1 MIQSA
6 TDTYCFNLER
16 SQYMRIRS
24 YAWLCLVGLLVCG
37 FIGVLAGILLWKTY
51 THTFTPYLKWQD
63 ALVSL
68 SWFIPFVALGGSVL
82 IIRFLHALYAG
93 YTEGMV
99 TFIGKDTILVRDLS
113 AENLKSIF
121 WLMNSAFWCFVTALV
136 GLVPAILIGWT
147 LKLANPFL
155 LFSTTGIAII
165 LSIAGVII
173 SIAAASVVVIGF
185 VGGISFGRKLG
196 SSNTYQ
202 LNGQATIRI
211 DNFVL
216 TIIYPGN
223 PESMV
228 DLNLLTID
236 DQRQLLSLLHKR
248 WVAAEQAWNPTL
260 GEEIAQA
267 LTGAQKRIAFI

>member
-1 MIQSA
+1 MIRSA

-16 SQYMRIRS
+16 TQYMRIRS
-24 YAWLCLVGLLVCG
+24 YAWLFLAGLLVCG
-37 FIGVLAGILLWKTY
+37 LIGVLAGILLWKTY

-68 SWFIPFVALGGSVL
+68 SWFIAFIALGGSMLV
-82 IIRFLHALYAG
+82 IRFLHALYAG
-93 YTEGMV
+93 HTEGML
-99 TFIGKDTILVRDLS
+99 TFIGKDTIVVRDLS

-121 WLMNSAFWCFVTALV
+121 WLMNSAFWCFVTALI

-147 LKLANPFL
+147 LKLSNPFL
-155 LFSTTGIAII
+155 MFSTTSIAII
-165 LSIAGVII
+165 LSVAGVII

-248 WVAAEQAWNPTL
+248 WVAAEQVWNPTL

-267 LTGAQKRIAFI
+267 LMGAQKRVVFI

>member
-6 TDTYCFNLER
+6 IDTYCFDLER
-16 SQYMRIRS
+16 VQYMRIRS
-24 YAWLCLVGLLVCG
+24 YAWLFLAALLVCG
-37 FIGVLAGILLWKTY
+37 LIGALSGILLWKTY

-68 SWFIPFVALGGSVL
+68 SWFITFVSLGGSML

-93 YTEGMV
+93 HTEGMV
-99 TFIGKDTILVRDLS
+99 TFKGKDTIVVRDLS

-121 WLMNSAFWCFVTALV
+121 WLMNSAFWCFVTTLI

-147 LKLANPFL
+147 LKLSNPL
-155 LFSTTGIAII
+155 LMFTTTGIAII
-165 LSIAGVII
+165 LSIAGLII

-185 VGGISFGRKLG
+185 VGGVSFGRKLG

-228 DLNLLTID
+228 DLNLLTTD
-236 DQRQLLSLLHKR
+236 DQT
-248 WVAAEQAWNPTL
+248 A
-260 GEEIAQA
+260 
-267 LTGAQKRIAFI
+267 IAFAIA